1 MFRYIF
7 LGLLVFSP
15 TVLYGTPEWV
25 CQDPKGCPIVNNE
38 CPTCT
43 LKTPEKPQTII
54 TNTII
59 KREVVREVTNNI
71 IREVAV
77 PTEVIVTPMIPPVIS
92 FTNPKVQLAEI
103 SRNGREWRWSA
114 KVANFTCV
122 GTRVS
127 LPLFTPVRHSGTF
140 RCNGENTSY
149 NITFF

>member
-15 TVLYGTPEWV
+15 TALYGTPEWI

-43 LKTPEKPQTII
+43 LKETPKPPTII

-59 KREVVREVTNNI
+59 KREVVREV

-114 KVANFTCV
+114 KVANFICV

-127 LPLFTPVRHSGTF
+127 NSHSGTF